1 MVRYRRDAATKR
13 LGADNVSMDILQQR
27 TAVANTSSDTNARRV
42 GFAGEEILGAD
53 VETGAVEVIEEAI
66 GVELG
71 NAAVDLQA
79 LAQTSGGM
87 ESIILCVGAELLA
100 QVEVVGLNAN
110 ATGQRNLRGRV
121 QRQTNST
128 LQRQVGAGRRSRA
141 EHGQSRYGDFERRL
155 HSCLLVLL
163 KL

>member
-1 MVRYRRDAATKR
+1 
-13 LGADNVSMDILQQR
+13 MDILQQR
-27 TAVANTSSDTNARRV
+27 TAVANTGSDANTCGV
-42 GFAGEEILGAD
+42 GFAGEEILGAE
-53 VETGAVEVIEEAI
+53 VETSAVEVIEEAI

-79 LAQTSGGM
+79 LAQTSRAVD
-87 ESIILCVGAELLA
+87 SIILRVGAELLT

-121 QRQTNST
+121 QGQTNGT
-128 LQRQVGAGRRSRA
+128 LQREVGASRRSCA